1 MDANYGMKVKYK
13 MDVSYIIKK
22 NELQNSKVTC
32 RIQKWSIELKNEL

>member
-22 NELQNSKVTC
+22 MNYK
-32 RIQKWSIELKNEL
+32 IQKLHVEFKNEV